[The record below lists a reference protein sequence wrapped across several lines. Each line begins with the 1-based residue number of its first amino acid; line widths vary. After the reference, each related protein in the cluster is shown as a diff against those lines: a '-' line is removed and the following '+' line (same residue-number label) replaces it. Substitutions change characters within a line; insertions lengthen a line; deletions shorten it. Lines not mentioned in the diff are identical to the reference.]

1 MELYSSP
8 FSRGYW
14 RAAAAEMKDLRKL
27 LFAALMIAAC
37 LILSRFKIP
46 LGERLSLIITF
57 LARALCSLVCGPVV
71 AVVFAVA
78 EDTISFFLNGG
89 GYAYFPGYALTTML
103 GCFFYALFFYRARIT
118 WGRIIVVKV
127 LTNIQNVLLG
137 SLWSAILYSKG
148 YLYYLST
155 SAVKNLLY
163 LPVQILLLWLLLR
176 ALLPVLHKMGWLPQQ
191 MGKSMLKKEQKEEK
205 RGYDPER

>member
-1 MELYSSP
+1 M
-8 FSRGYW
+8 
-14 RAAAAEMKDLRKL
+14 
-27 LFAALMIAAC
+27 
-37 LILSRFKIP
+37 
-46 LGERLSLIITF
+46 
-57 LARALCSLVCGPVV
+57 
-71 AVVFAVA
+71 
-78 EDTISFFLNGG
+78 
-89 GYAYFPGYALTTML
+89 
-103 GCFFYALFFYRARIT
+103 
-118 WGRIIVVKV
+118 VKV

-191 MGKSMLKKEQKEEK
+191 MGKSMLKKERKEEK